1 MVVKRQ
7 GVPGEWR
14 PLGAPYVYLEDDMC
28 RVLPHRPFA
37 APARRVRGFV
47 GLALRLRIW
56 ERYTT

>member
-47 GLALRLRIW
+47 GLALRLRI
-56 ERYTT
+56 